1 MTAERDD
8 VPARF
13 TFSQRH
19 GYEPLPEPMRLK
31 EISDDLRREIANAV
45 RSHLSDMFDE
55 RYVERVLG
63 QFLKISEGEIDTNYN
78 IVQDAFRE
86 IISRYEFNKVLDLL
100 EIMFSEVH
108 DTHILI
114 TKIGEVHDAHTLIT
128 KIGRLFDDHAAAYW
142 LDTSRRPYRFFP
154 RASEEQGEATRRAVE
169 TVARGGMDGASAHLR
184 QATEHLNAGRYADSI
199 VDSIHAVESVAR
211 EIDPESGKTLGPA
224 LKSLERA
231 GMLKHPALKG
241 AFDKLYN
248 YTNAEQGL
256 RHALLDRDAADVG
269 LDEAMFMFGAC
280 ASFAAYLTAKRR
292 RIAERGD
299 GA

>member
-8 VPARF
+8 VPARV

-19 GYEPLPEPMRLK
+19 GYEPLPEPMRLE
-31 EISDDLRREIANAV
+31 EISDDLRREVANAV

-63 QFLKISEGEIDTNYN
+63 QFLKVSEGEIDTNYN

-108 DTHILI
+108 DAHIP
-114 TKIGEVHDAHTLIT
+114 IT

-142 LDTSRRPYRFFP
+142 LDMSRRPYRFFP
-154 RASEEQGEATRRAVE
+154 RASEEQGEATRRAIE
-169 TVARGGMDGASAHLR
+169 SVARGGMDGASAHLR
-184 QATEHLNAGRYADSI
+184 QATEHLNARRYAASI
-199 VDSIHAVESVAR
+199 VDSVHAVESVAR
-211 EIDPESGKTLGPA
+211 ETDPESGKTLGPA

-241 AFDKLYN
+241 AFVKLYAYAN
-248 YTNAEQGL
+248 DEPGL
-256 RHALLDRDAADVG
+256 RHTLLDRGAADVG

-280 ASFAAYLTAKRR
+280 ASSAAYLTAKRR
-292 RIAERGD
+292 RIAEPGD